1 MVIYTSVELFKR
13 TPLFVINQVHYNN
26 FVLRKFLFLYA
37 YFYIACITCVTLHT
51 QWLVFST
58 VMLSGD
64 VETNPGPET
73 LDFCC
78 WNLNSISAHD
88 FLRVSLIEAY
98 NSIYNY
104 DLIGIVETHLDSN
117 VEEERLALNG
127 YSFIKDNH
135 PQNVKR
141 GGVGLYIRDSLASK
155 RRSDLVTL
163 PECIVYEIQV
173 NRKKYFFTVI
183 YRSPSQDQSEFDNFT
198 INFELMLSKM
208 HAENPFS
215 VIITGDFNCRSA
227 QWWKDD
233 IENNEGKHFE
243 SLTSDLGLHQLI
255 SEPTHFMGDSRSC
268 IDLIFTDQP
277 NLVVESGVHPSLHE
291 QCHHQLVY
299 GKLSV
304 SNVKLPPYKRRIW
317 EKL

>member
-1 MVIYTSVELFKR
+1 MQQFCELHCAVTTRTGFLPRFTRVHLFVKIVIHRSVELFKR

-26 FVLRKFLFLYA
+26 FALRKFLFLYA
-37 YFYIACITCVTLHT
+37 YFYIACITCATLHT

-58 VMLSGD
+58 IMLSGD

-98 NSIYNY
+98 NSVYNY

-135 PQNVKR
+135 AQNVKR
-141 GGVGLYIRDSLASK
+141 DGVGLYNRDSLASK

-163 PECIVYEIQV
+163 PECIVYEIQL

-183 YRSPSQDQSEFDNFT
+183 YRSPSQDQSESDNFT

-208 HAENPFS
+208 YAENPFC
-215 VIITGDFNCRSA
+215 VIITGDLNCRSA

-233 IENNEGKHFE
+233 IENN
-243 SLTSDLGLHQLI
+243 L
-255 SEPTHFMGDSRSC
+255 SC
-268 IDLIFTDQP
+268 FPYL
-277 NLVVESGVHPSLHE
+277 LV
-291 QCHHQLVY
+291 
-299 GKLSV
+299 LSQF
-304 SNVKLPPYKRRIW
+304 S
-317 EKL
+317 

>member
-1 MVIYTSVELFKR
+1 MV
-13 TPLFVINQVHYNN
+13 
-26 FVLRKFLFLYA
+26 LYA

-88 FLRVSLIEAY
+88 LLRVSLIEAY

-141 GGVGLYIRDSLASK
+141 GGIGLYIRDSLASK

-163 PECIVYEIQV
+163 PECIVYEIQL
-173 NRKKYFFTVI
+173 NRKNTFL
-183 YRSPSQDQSEFDNFT
+183 P
-198 INFELMLSKM
+198 LS
-208 HAENPFS
+208 
-215 VIITGDFNCRSA
+215 
-227 QWWKDD
+227 
-233 IENNEGKHFE
+233 IEVQVRTRV
-243 SLTSDLGLHQLI
+243 SLIASL
-255 SEPTHFMGDSRSC
+255 
-268 IDLIFTDQP
+268 
-277 NLVVESGVHPSLHE
+277 LVL
-291 QCHHQLVY
+291 
-299 GKLSV
+299 
-304 SNVKLPPYKRRIW
+304 N
-317 EKL
+317 